1 MANEGVNILDG
12 STIGQK
18 VQEGVTNSIT
28 NAVLGFFGGLL
39 ATATDMAFWVAII
52 AIPLLFT
59 ETGQNFLKSI
69 VGDEMFGTV
78 MDYRNGAMAWL
89 GSNGIGR
96 TIDGILNAIG
106 LGTPLQ
112 NAAGNYLNKM
122 TEAEF
127 VQQTGLPADA
137 AKVLYPQRVAL
148 ANKGI
153 TSAAEALKPENAKFL
168 LETFSTNDLI
178 KLFDSLKSGGTAEQK
193 QQTEAAIKTL
203 LANQDVLKILNDR
216 HPSLILKLMGDAA
229 QQGQGTPASVAPT
242 PNTAVPSV
250 AGNNAA
256 PTPTQ
261 PQGAAAS
268 PHAAN
273 TNLLEQL
280 RLLSSSAEGLR
291 TLSTIASSASNQQIA
306 ALGLTREQL
315 QSAIADMQA
324 NTPKGQAYR
333 TLLASDALPI
343 LAPILPQLQSN
354 PSLSSAFAA
363 LRDPKVR
370 EQLGKPEIVAA
381 IAQLAPKNTATD
393 FLFTPVRNTNG
404 TISYPNVEQVQKL
417 AAFVDSGNSQ
427 QLAQRTAAINALG
440 PILSTGQL
448 PAAGSPERA
457 ALQTFASDESNR
469 TQLLSFLRNT
479 DISTLSPDQARL
491 ANVLRGQHGEGIL
504 KVLAD
509 PEAVKW
515 AEAQMNPAPTPA
527 AAPEQKSIMD
537 KVSDWV
543 QRNMPTAVT
552 SALAGQQGAPK
563 VVQENMDAVLALKE
577 ALHPPVPVA
586 TPQTPAQAAP
596 ARSSSLETD
605 PDIAK
610 QVAAI
615 TSDVRSAG
623 IVNGTT
629 AIGSPNVAAL
639 AGLPQQPREAVQ
651 LAG

>member
-28 NAVLGFFGGLL
+28 NTVLGFFGGLL
-39 ATATDMAFWVAII
+39 ATATDMAFWVALI

-59 ETGQNFLKSI
+59 ETGQNFLKNI
-69 VGDEMFGTV
+69 VGDEMFGNI

-96 TIDGILNAIG
+96 TIDGLLNAVG

-122 TEAEF
+122 TEEQF
-127 VQQTGLPADA
+127 IQQTGLPADA

-153 TSAAEALKPENAKFL
+153 TNADVALKPENAKFL
-168 LETFSTNDLI
+168 LETFSTNDLT
-178 KLFDSLKSGGTAEQK
+178 KLFDALKNGGTAEQK

-203 LANQDVLKILNDR
+203 LANQDILKILNDR
-216 HPSLILKLMGDAA
+216 HPSLILKLMGDTPL
-229 QQGQGTPASVAPT
+229 GQGAPAPQTPGGVVQTQA
-242 PNTAVPSV
+242 
-250 AGNNAA
+250 
-256 PTPTQ
+256 Q
-261 PQGAAAS
+261 PQGTVPQQAT
-268 PHAAN
+268 N
-273 TNLLEQL
+273 TSLLEQL
-280 RLLSSSAEGLR
+280 RTLSTTSEGLR
-291 TLSTIASSASNQQIA
+291 TLSTIAAGASNQQIA

-333 TLLASDALPI
+333 TLLNSDALPI

-354 PSLSSAFAA
+354 PSLASAFTA

-370 EQLGKPEIVAA
+370 EQLGKPEIVGAL
-381 IAQLAPKNTATD
+381 AQLAPENAATR
-393 FLFTPVRNTNG
+393 FLFTPVRTTDG
-404 TISYPNVEQVQKL
+404 TTRYPNVEQVQKL

-427 QLAQRTAAINALG
+427 QLAQRTAAIGALG
-440 PILSTGQL
+440 PILSNGQL

-457 ALQTFASDESNR
+457 ALQTFAADEANR
-469 TQLLSFLRNT
+469 TQLLSFVRNA
-479 DISTLSPDQARL
+479 DISTLSSDQARL
-491 ANVLRGQHGEGIL
+491 VTVLRGQHGEGIL
-504 KVLAD
+504 KVLSD
-509 PEAVKW
+509 PAAVKW
-515 AEAQMNPAPTPA
+515 AEAQMNGAPASATEEKIGGA
-527 AAPEQKSIMD
+527 VNWI
-537 KVSDWV
+537 
-543 QRNMPTAVT
+543 QRNTPSVIGDNV
-552 SALAGQQGAPK
+552 AGFAAWMKDAPL
-563 VVQENMDAVLALKE
+563 VVKQNLDAVLALKE
-577 ALHPPVPVA
+577 ALQPQAPVE
-586 TPQTPAQAAP
+586 AQAAAP
-596 ARSSSLETD
+596 VRASSIEGDKGL
-605 PDIAK
+605 AL
-610 QVAAI
+610 AA
-615 TSDVRSAG
+615 TEAASAARSAG

-639 AGLPQQPREAVQ
+639 AGLPQSQREAVQ

>member
-1 MANEGVNILDG
+1 MADGVNILDG
-12 STIGQK
+12 SQIGQK

-39 ATATDMAFWVAII
+39 ATATDMAFWIALI

-69 VGDEMFGTV
+69 VGDDMFGNI

-96 TIDGILNAIG
+96 TIDGLLNAVG

-112 NAAGNYLNKM
+112 DAANNYLNKM
-122 TEAEF
+122 TAAEF
-127 VQQTGLPADA
+127 IQQTGLPADA

-148 ANKGI
+148 VSKGI
-153 TSAAEALKPENAKFL
+153 TSADAALKPENAKFL
-168 LETFSTNDLI
+168 LETFSTNDLT
-178 KLFDSLKSGGTAEQK
+178 KLFDALKSGGTAEQK

-203 LANQDVLKILNDR
+203 VANQDILKILNDR
-216 HPSLILKLMGDAA
+216 HPSLILKLMGDTPH
-229 QQGQGTPASVAPT
+229 GQGTPAPQTPGVQTQGTVPQQAP
-242 PNTAVPSV
+242 
-250 AGNNAA
+250 
-256 PTPTQ
+256 
-261 PQGAAAS
+261 
-268 PHAAN
+268 N

-280 RLLSSSAEGLR
+280 RALSATTEGLR
-291 TLSTIASSASNQQIA
+291 TLSTIAAGASNQQIA

-333 TLLASDALPI
+333 TLLNSDALPI

-354 PSLSSAFAA
+354 PSLASAFTA

-370 EQLGKPEIVAA
+370 EQLGKPEIVGAL
-381 IAQLAPKNTATD
+381 AQLAPENAATR
-393 FLFTPVRNTNG
+393 FLFTPVRNTDG
-404 TISYPNVEQVQKL
+404 TTRYPNVEQVQKL

-427 QLAQRTAAINALG
+427 QLAQRTAAIGALG
-440 PILSTGQL
+440 PILSNGQL

-457 ALQTFASDESNR
+457 ALQSFAADETNR
-469 TQLLSFLRNT
+469 TQLLSFVRNT

-504 KVLAD
+504 KVLSD
-509 PEAVKW
+509 PAAVKW
-515 AEAQMNPAPTPA
+515 AEAQMNGAPASATEEKIGGA
-527 AAPEQKSIMD
+527 
-537 KVSDWV
+537 VSWI
-543 QRNMPTAVT
+543 QRNTPSIIGDNVVGFAAWMKD
-552 SALAGQQGAPK
+552 APL
-563 VVQENMDAVLALKE
+563 VVKQNMDAVLALKDV
-577 ALHPPVPVA
+577 LQ
-586 TPQTPAQAAP
+586 PQTPVAAQAAP
-596 ARSSSLETD
+596 ARTSSIEGDKGL
-605 PDIAK
+605 AL
-610 QVAAI
+610 AAAEAA
-615 TSDVRSAG
+615 SAARSAG

-639 AGLPQQPREAVQ
+639 AGLPQSPRETVQ